1 MLPLPVRCPFDGG
14 KVIVTRFYCPDSALT
29 VEGQFEV
36 NVPFAQLSP
45 DQVQFIETFVRCEG
59 KFNRMEVEMKL
70 SYPTLRG
77 RLHEI
82 IRTLG
87 YEPARDEPP
96 PSAEVDRRQ
105 VLEDLEAGKLSF
117 EEAMAML
124 KGGD

>member
-14 KVIVTRFYCPDSALT
+14 KVIVTRFYCPDSEIS

-36 NVPFAQLSP
+36 NVPFAQLSS
-45 DQVQFIETFVRCEG
+45 DQIQFVETFVRCEG

-82 IRTLG
+82 IRTMG
-87 YEPARDEPP
+87 YEPARDEPT
-96 PSAEVDRRQ
+96 PSNEADRRH